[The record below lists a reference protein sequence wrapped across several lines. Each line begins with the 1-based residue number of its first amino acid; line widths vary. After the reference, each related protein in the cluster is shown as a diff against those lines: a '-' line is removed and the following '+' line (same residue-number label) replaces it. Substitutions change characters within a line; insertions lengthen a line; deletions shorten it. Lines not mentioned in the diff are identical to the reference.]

1 MFNILYNI
9 LVVLMNY
16 EDIENKSC
24 RLNKGHIDNMPIT
37 KNYLRIKR
45 LFL

>member
-1 MFNILYNI
+1 MIQNILK
-9 LVVLMNY
+9 VLMEY
-16 EDIENKSC
+16 EDVENKSC